1 MLVPAIAP
9 SRFIDLNNANI
20 VCDGNSLTAILGQP
34 VAGATSYYGDI
45 DDPYPVQLEAQLKL
59 SYSGITIKNYGIGGQ
74 NMSNMIADAPTQ
86 IDPLIQAARPNILI
100 CWEITNSINSSSTT
114 TTVAYNRE
122 VQYCSARKAAG
133 WNAVVTMTALRREGS
148 LGGQTI
154 ANFNTRLNTVNASM
168 RANSSTFADALFDV
182 AAIPEF
188 ATINSTYFLDLIHLN
203 QAGHKRLVAGLI
215 PVLKRLP
222 IRAT

>member
-1 MLVPAIAP
+1 MLIPAIAP

-20 VCDGNSLTAILGQP
+20 VNDSNSLGAILGQP

-59 SYSGITIKNYGIGGQ
+59 SYSGITIKNYGVGGQ
-74 NMSNMIADAPTQ
+74 NMDNMIADAPTQ
-86 IDPLIQAARPNILI
+86 IDPLIQSGRPNILI

-122 VQYCSARKAAG
+122 VQYCTARRAAG
-133 WNAVVTMTALRREGS
+133 WTVVTMTALRREGS

-154 ANFNTRLNTVNASM
+154 ANFNARLNTVNASM
-168 RANSSTFADALFDV
+168 RANWPTFADALFDV

-188 ATINSTYFLDLIHLN
+188 ATINATYFLDLIHLN

-222 IRAT
+222 IRAS